1 MSGENKIEFN
11 ELYVQLNAKIDEYRS
26 GTISADQLKHSAAVF
41 GIYEQRNHLF
51 MVRVRITGGA
61 IATATIKKLTS
72 IIDANNV
79 GYIHLSSRQD
89 IQLQDVAPD
98 KIFALLCSLDIA
110 GLPFKGGGGNSYRNI
125 AVSADSGFGADSIFD
140 VQPYAAALNQFL
152 KYYDHA
158 FTLPRKFKIGF
169 FSNFN
174 ETLNAAVQDLGFVAA
189 VNGGKRGFSVFCG
202 GGMGRESQLGVKL
215 FDFLPEQDYIRCTVA
230 ITELFNEHGDRTNR
244 NQARLRF
251 VLKKLGNEAFIR
263 LCHDYFN
270 RTAEHAEPIPA
281 ANGTMPTGHVKLLPI
296 PDNFDQA
303 GFDIWRQHAVLPTSL
318 GAEYCSVRVYV
329 PYGDLNVAQLGA
341 LIEVAEEY
349 GCTELRLLPSQ
360 DILLPLIHINNLPA
374 IYHRLSG
381 FAPDLD
387 LTVKS
392 FRGHILSCVGAAVCK
407 IGILNSP
414 DIADII
420 ADKLDT
426 LLPADTPNKI
436 RLLKIVTND
445 LRISG
450 CPNGCSGHHLAA
462 IGIEGQKKR
471 IDEILTDVG
480 LIYSG
485 CSANPAAPQLASTG
499 TENQYIKVSELPDFI
514 LSRLV
519 PLSES

>member
-1 MSGENKIEFN
+1 
-11 ELYVQLNAKIDEYRS
+11 
-26 GTISADQLKHSAAVF
+26 
-41 GIYEQRNHLF
+41 
-51 MVRVRITGGA
+51 
-61 IATATIKKLTS
+61 
-72 IIDANNV
+72 
-79 GYIHLSSRQD
+79 
-89 IQLQDVAPD
+89 
-98 KIFALLCSLDIA
+98 
-110 GLPFKGGGGNSYRNI
+110 
-125 AVSADSGFGADSIFD
+125 
-140 VQPYAAALNQFL
+140 
-152 KYYDHA
+152 
-158 FTLPRKFKIGF
+158 
-169 FSNFN
+169 
-174 ETLNAAVQDLGFVAA
+174 
-189 VNGGKRGFSVFCG
+189 
-202 GGMGRESQLGVKL
+202 
-215 FDFLPEQDYIRCTVA
+215 
-230 ITELFNEHGDRTNR
+230 
-244 NQARLRF
+244 
-251 VLKKLGNEAFIR
+251 
-263 LCHDYFN
+263 
-270 RTAEHAEPIPA
+270 
-281 ANGTMPTGHVKLLPI
+281 
-296 PDNFDQA
+296 
-303 GFDIWRQHAVLPTSL
+303 
-318 GAEYCSVRVYV
+318 
-329 PYGDLNVAQLGA
+329 VAQLGA
-341 LIEVAEEY
+341 LIEVTEEY

-426 LLPADTPNKI
+426 LLPADAPNKI